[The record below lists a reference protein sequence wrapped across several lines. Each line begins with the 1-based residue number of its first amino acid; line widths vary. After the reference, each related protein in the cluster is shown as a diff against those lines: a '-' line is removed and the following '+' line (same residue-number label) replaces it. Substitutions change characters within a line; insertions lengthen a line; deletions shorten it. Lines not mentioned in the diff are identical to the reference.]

1 MLKIYLECGLYDTT
15 DEHGNPIAKLK
26 TSGMQEAV
34 VFSDVH
40 TGCEA
45 YVRLGALDKR
55 IALRWVMP
63 SAPELGPPG
72 CTPFKVW
79 VRPEN
84 ATNTKIYGAGHLV
97 SGLNEDFELID
108 WLSAMCVDS
117 TGGTSGIGYVV
128 LFFFPFVL

>member
-1 MLKIYLECGLYDTT
+1 
-15 DEHGNPIAKLK
+15 
-26 TSGMQEAV
+26 V

-45 YVRLGALDKR
+45 YVRLATLDKR
-55 IALRWVMP
+55 IALKWVMP
-63 SAPELGPPG
+63 GKPGAPELGVPG
-72 CTPFKVW
+72 SKVW

-117 TGGTSGIGYVV
+117 TGGTSGIQYVV
-128 LFFFPFVL
+128 LFFFPSFCDN